1 MQELHT
7 FIVSQEIYNLVIMIF
22 IIGWGVPFGLHNWVM
37 WFCCLFSH
45 KIIRQSD
52 KGKVLD
58 ALWLVAVFWIV
69 IVFFK

>member
-7 FIVSQEIYNLVIMIF
+7 FIVSQEIYNLGILLF
-22 IIGWGVPFGLHNWVM
+22 IVGWGIPFGLYNWFM
-37 WFCCLFSH
+37 WFCYLFSC

-52 KGKVLD
+52 TGKVLD

-69 IVFFK
+69 IVLFK

>member
-1 MQELHT
+1 MQEIYT
-7 FIVSQEIYNLVIMIF
+7 FIVSQEIYNLVIMLF

-37 WFCCLFSH
+37 WFCYLFSR

-52 KGKVLD
+52 TGKVLD

-69 IVFFK
+69 IIFFK